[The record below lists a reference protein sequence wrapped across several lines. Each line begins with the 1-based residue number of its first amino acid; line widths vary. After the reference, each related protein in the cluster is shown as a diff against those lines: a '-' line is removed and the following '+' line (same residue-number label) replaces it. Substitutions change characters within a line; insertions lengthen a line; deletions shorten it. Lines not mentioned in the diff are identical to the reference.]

1 MFARMNEEGFDF
13 DGATVG
19 GKEKTRDL
27 FVEGKC
33 DENVIELVKLCGWE
47 VSRKRRDRFSLLLF
61 RLR

>member
-19 GKEKTRDL
+19 GKEKARDL

-47 VSRKRRDRFSLLLF
+47 VSRKRRSPFSLLL
-61 RLR
+61 LCLH